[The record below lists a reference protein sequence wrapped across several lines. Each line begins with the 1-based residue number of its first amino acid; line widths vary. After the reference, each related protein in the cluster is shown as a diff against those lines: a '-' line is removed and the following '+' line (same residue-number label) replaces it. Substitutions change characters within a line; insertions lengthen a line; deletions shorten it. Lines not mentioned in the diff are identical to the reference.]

1 MKLAISLFIWDLKFI
16 TLEWD
21 FFFFNLL
28 RAQFRLGQLF
38 SYIGVMKI
46 LSFSY
51 EKRIIILWV
60 AEF

>member
-21 FFFFNLL
+21 FFLNLL

-38 SYIGVMKI
+38 SYMGVMKI